1 MRTEGNLRIKMKILL
16 TIHDDLDEKLEARV
30 WQSPSGKFSAGLI
43 SEGSC
48 VGSWHQFA
56 SYDEAAKFARELVF
70 KLEPGPSKDRPA
82 AGIIVTLLVLIPAY
96 ILLIWLLN

>member
-1 MRTEGNLRIKMKILL
+1 MKILL

-56 SYDEAAKFARELVF
+56 SYDEAAQFAGELVF
-70 KLEPGPSKDRPA
+70 KLEPSPNQDRPA
-82 AGIIVTLLVLIPAY
+82 AGIIVTLLVLIPVY
-96 ILLIWLLN
+96 ILLIWLVN

>member
-1 MRTEGNLRIKMKILL
+1 MKILL
-16 TIHDDLDEKLEARV
+16 TIHDDLDESLEARV

-56 SYDEAAKFARELVF
+56 SYDEAANFARELVF
-70 KLEPGPSKDRPA
+70 KLEPSPSQDRPA
-82 AGIIVTLLVLIPAY
+82 AGIVVALLLLIPVYIVTL
-96 ILLIWLLN
+96 WLLA

>member
-1 MRTEGNLRIKMKILL
+1 MKILL

-56 SYDEAAKFARELVF
+56 SYDEAAKFAGKLVK
-70 KLEPGPSKDRPA
+70 KLEPSPSQDRPA
-82 AGIIVTLLVLIPAY
+82 AGIIVALLVLIPVY
-96 ILLIWLLN
+96 ILLIWLVN